1 MELTIEQFEALD
13 RGEVHLLD
21 MRSEIDMAYGSIPGA
36 AHFDAEAQ
44 APLPPMDGKK
54 LVIYCKRGLLSVD
67 IAERLRDMGYDAYS
81 LKGGYIE
88 CRGEHNEK
96 IPPPDVEPLHQGDKG
111 IRVDKARRQDSRVHL
126 RREGLHA
133 DGEALSGAGA
143 AQQVPL

>member
-21 MRSEIDMAYGSIPGA
+21 MRSELDMAYGSIPGA

-67 IAERLRDMGYDAYS
+67 IAERLRAIWAMT
-81 LKGGYIE
+81 
-88 CRGEHNEK
+88 R
-96 IPPPDVEPLHQGDKG
+96 
-111 IRVDKARRQDSRVHL
+111 IRSRA
-126 RREGLHA
+126 GTS
-133 DGEALSGAGA
+133 SG
-143 AQQVPL
+143 